1 MEKNQYPMDLNQ
13 QGTEKIQHPSDSIT
27 NGTDETPYLP
37 YRKPYPS
44 DETPDQKIN
53 LLYKSIIFTV
63 IYFESIY
70 ITNSIKY
77 SSYQNTLKV
86 MFIFLRLSFK

>member
-1 MEKNQYPMDLNQ
+1 MEKNQDHLDLNQ

-53 LLYKSIIFTV
+53 LLYKSIKSDTRCLWILYYCLNQISGLYVSLF
-63 IYFESIY
+63 
-70 ITNSIKY
+70 
-77 SSYQNTLKV
+77 
-86 MFIFLRLSFK
+86 

>member
-13 QGTEKIQHPSDSIT
+13 Q
-27 NGTDETPYLP
+27 GTDETPYLP

-53 LLYKSIIFTV
+53 LLY
-63 IYFESIY
+63 
-70 ITNSIKY
+70 
-77 SSYQNTLKV
+77 
-86 MFIFLRLSFK
+86 

>member
-1 MEKNQYPMDLNQ
+1 MEKNQDHLDLNQ

-53 LLYKSIIFTV
+53 LLYKSIKSDTRCLWILYYCLNQDFW
-63 IYFESIY
+63 I
-70 ITNSIKY
+70 
-77 SSYQNTLKV
+77 LC
-86 MFIFLRLSFK
+86 LSFLIF

>member
-1 MEKNQYPMDLNQ
+1 MEKNQDPLDLNQ

-27 NGTDETPYLP
+27 SGTDETPYLP

-53 LLYKSIIFTV
+53 LLY
-63 IYFESIY
+63 
-70 ITNSIKY
+70 
-77 SSYQNTLKV
+77 
-86 MFIFLRLSFK
+86 